1 MARLPRN
8 VLAGMAHH
16 VIQRGNNRQATFF
29 MEGDYRLYLESLQ
42 LAAERHGCAIHAY
55 VLMTNHAHL
64 MVTPESEQGLS
75 RMMQS
80 VGRRYVR
87 LVNTIHRRTGT
98 LWEGRF
104 KSALIDSERY
114 LLTCMR
120 YIELNPVR
128 AGMVVA
134 PGDYP
139 WSSFKIN
146 ARGCGS
152 TLISPHPVYLALG
165 QSDSERRHAYSALF
179 DAVLSKDIVNQ
190 IRGATEGGE
199 VIGDAGFCRR
209 IASALDRRV
218 VKYAHGGDRKSGS
231 FRDAKGSSTLTP

>member
-8 VLAGMAHH
+8 VLPGMAHH
-16 VIQRGNNRQATFF
+16 VIQRGNNRQSTFF
-29 MEGDYRLYLESLQ
+29 TEGDYRQYLESLQ
-42 LAAERHGCAIHAY
+42 QAAERHGCAIHAY
-55 VLMTNHAHL
+55 VLMTNHVHL

-80 VGRRYVR
+80 VGRRFVR
-87 LVNTIHRRTGT
+87 LINTIHRRTGT

-128 AGMVVA
+128 AGMVTA

-146 ARGCGS
+146 AWGRGS
-152 TLISPHPVYLALG
+152 TLVSPHPVYLALG
-165 QSDSERRHAYSALF
+165 QSDAERRHAYGALF
-179 DAVLSKDIVNQ
+179 DDILSKEVVNQ

-199 VIGDAGFCRR
+199 VIGDAGFCER
-209 IASALDRRV
+209 IASVLDRRV
-218 VKYAHGGDRKSGS
+218 IKYAHGGDRKSEL
-231 FRDAKGSSTLTP
+231 FRDVKDSSTLTS